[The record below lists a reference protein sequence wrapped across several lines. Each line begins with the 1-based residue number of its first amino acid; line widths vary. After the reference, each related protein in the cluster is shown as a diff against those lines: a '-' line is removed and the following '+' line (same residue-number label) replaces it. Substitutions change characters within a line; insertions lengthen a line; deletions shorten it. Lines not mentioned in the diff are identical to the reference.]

1 MNEQR
6 SFLYRG
12 MTRDGTASRGTM
24 SAADERAAMRRL
36 AGEGLIITDI
46 REAPAARPAGKDR
59 GLKST
64 ERVLVLRQL
73 ALMLEAGVSLL
84 EALDTVA
91 QGMTARKGQAQFQAM
106 IAALRRGENLGEA
119 FETHV
124 PGFPFY
130 VYAMARVGEAS
141 GRIAAVL
148 KDAAE
153 QMAYEDRLRK
163 DFQNALTYP
172 AFLLSAGVLAVGFI
186 FTQVVPRFGAMIGD
200 DRTNVPAL
208 SRWVLDTGEF
218 ANANLP
224 IVGIG
229 FAALVALIV
238 VIATNPAVRA
248 QAYSIAHGAPVI
260 GPVLQSREIASWARL
275 TAFALNNNV
284 PILSAAALSRAAVPI
299 GPFRVG
305 LDRLEGDLR
314 AGVTLENSLASHTT
328 LEAMDLSLIRAGQKS
343 GAVGPMF
350 GFMADNYEARL
361 RDRMKQMTALMEPL
375 AIALISVVV
384 GVVALSLVL
393 ALSSVYEGVV

>member
-1 MNEQR
+1 MSAPKAFQ
-6 SFLYRG
+6 YRA
-12 MTRDGTASRGTM
+12 MSRDGKPSRGTV
-24 SAADERAAMRRL
+24 SAIDERAAVRSLM
-36 AGEGLIITDI
+36 AEGLIVTDV
-46 REAPAARPAGKDR
+46 RPAPAPRTTGKDR
-59 GLKST
+59 GLRPT

-84 EALDTVA
+84 EALETVA
-91 QGMTARKGQAQFQAM
+91 QGMTARRGQAQFMAM
-106 IAALRRGENLGEA
+106 IAALRRGETLGQA
-119 FETHV
+119 FEVHA

-172 AFLLSAGVLAVGFI
+172 AFLLSAGLLAVGFI
-186 FTQVVPRFGAMIGD
+186 FTQVVPRFGSMIGE
-200 DRTNVPAL
+200 DRSNVPAL
-208 SRWVLDTGEF
+208 SRWVLDTGEA

-224 IVGIG
+224 LVGMG
-229 FAALVALIV
+229 LAGLVALAV
-238 VIATNPAVRA
+238 VIATNATIRERA
-248 QAYSIAHGAPVI
+248 YVLAHGIPVVGSVI
-260 GPVLQSREIASWARL
+260 RSREIASWARL

-284 PILSAAALSRAAVPI
+284 PILSATGLSRAAVPA
-299 GPFRVG
+299 GPFRTG
-305 LDRLEGDLR
+305 LDRLEADLR
-314 AGVTLENSLASHTT
+314 AGIALESSLASHTR

-343 GAVGPMF
+343 GAVGSMF
-350 GFMADNYEARL
+350 GFLADNYEARL
-361 RDRMKQMTALMEPL
+361 RDRMKQLTALLEPL
-375 AIALISVVV
+375 AIAMISVVV

>member
-1 MNEQR
+1 MSEQP
-6 SFLYRG
+6 SYLYRG
-12 MTRDGTASRGTM
+12 MTRDGTASRGTL
-24 SAADERAAMRRL
+24 SAPDKRTAMRRL

-46 REAPAARPAGKDR
+46 REAPAAKPAGTDR
-59 GLKST
+59 GLKQT

-106 IAALRRGENLGEA
+106 IGALRRGENLGEA
-119 FETHV
+119 FETHA

-172 AFLLSAGVLAVGFI
+172 AFLLGAGVLAVAFI
-186 FTQVVPRFGAMIGD
+186 FTQVVPRFGAMIGE
-200 DRTNVPAL
+200 DRTNVPTL

-218 ANANLP
+218 ANTHLP
-224 IVGIG
+224 VVGIG
-229 FAALVALIV
+229 LAALAALIF
-238 VIATNPAVRA
+238 VIATNPGIRG
-248 QAYSIAHGAPVI
+248 QAYSIAHRMPVI

-284 PILSAAALSRAAVPI
+284 PILSAAALSRAAVPT

-314 AGVTLENSLASHTT
+314 AGITLENSLAAHTN
-328 LEAMDLSLIRAGQKS
+328 LEAMDLSMIRAGQKS

-361 RDRMKQMTALMEPL
+361 RDRMKQMTALLEPL
-375 AIALISVVV
+375 AIAMISLVV

>member
-1 MNEQR
+1 MSEQP
-6 SFLYRG
+6 SYLYRG
-12 MTRDGTASRGTM
+12 MTRDGTASRGTL
-24 SAADERAAMRRL
+24 SAPDKRTALRRL

-46 REAPAARPAGKDR
+46 REATAAKPAGKDR
-59 GLKST
+59 GLKQT

-91 QGMTARKGQAQFQAM
+91 QGMAARKGQAQFQAM
-106 IAALRRGENLGEA
+106 IGALRRGENLGEA
-119 FETHV
+119 FETHA

-172 AFLLSAGVLAVGFI
+172 AFLLSAGVLAVAFI
-186 FTQVVPRFGAMIGD
+186 FTQVVPRFGAMIGE

-224 IVGIG
+224 VVGIG
-229 FAALVALIV
+229 LAALAALIF
-238 VIATNPAVRA
+238 VIATNPGIRG
-248 QAYSIAHGAPVI
+248 QAYSIAHAMPVI

-284 PILSAAALSRAAVPI
+284 PILSAAALSRAAVPT

-314 AGVTLENSLASHTT
+314 AGITLENSLAAHTN
-328 LEAMDLSLIRAGQKS
+328 LEAMDLSMIRAGQKS

-361 RDRMKQMTALMEPL
+361 RDRMKQMTALLEPL
-375 AIALISVVV
+375 AIAMISVVV
-384 GVVALSLVL
+384 GGVALSLVL

>member
-1 MNEQR
+1 MSAPKAFQ
-6 SFLYRG
+6 YRA
-12 MTRDGTASRGTM
+12 MSRDGKPSRGTV
-24 SAADERAAMRRL
+24 SAVDERAAVGSLM
-36 AGEGLIITDI
+36 AEGLVVTDV
-46 REAPAARPAGKDR
+46 RVAPAPRATGQNR
-59 GLKST
+59 GLRPT

-84 EALDTVA
+84 EALETVA
-91 QGMTARKGQAQFQAM
+91 QGMTARRGQAQFLAM
-106 IAALRRGENLGEA
+106 IAALRRGEPLGQA
-119 FETHV
+119 FETHA

-172 AFLLSAGVLAVGFI
+172 AFLLSAGLLAVGFI
-186 FTQVVPRFGAMIGD
+186 FTQVVPRFGSMIGE
-200 DRTNVPAL
+200 DRSNVPAL
-208 SRWVLDTGEF
+208 SRWVLDTGEA

-224 IVGIG
+224 VVGIG
-229 FAALVALIV
+229 LVGLVALIV
-238 VIATNPAVRA
+238 IIATNATIRERA
-248 QAYSIAHGAPVI
+248 YVIAHGIPVVGSVI
-260 GPVLQSREIASWARL
+260 RSREIASWARL

-284 PILSAAALSRAAVPI
+284 PILSATGLSRAAVPA

-305 LDRLEGDLR
+305 LDRLEADLR
-314 AGVTLENSLASHTT
+314 AGISLESSLASHTR

-343 GAVGPMF
+343 GAVGSMF
-350 GFMADNYEARL
+350 GFLADNYEARL
-361 RDRMKQMTALMEPL
+361 RDRMKQLTALLEPL
-375 AIALISVVV
+375 AIAMISVIV